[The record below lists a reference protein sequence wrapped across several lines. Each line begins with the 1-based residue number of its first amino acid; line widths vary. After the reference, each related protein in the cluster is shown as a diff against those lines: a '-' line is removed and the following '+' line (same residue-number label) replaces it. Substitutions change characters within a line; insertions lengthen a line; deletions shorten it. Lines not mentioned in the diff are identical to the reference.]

1 MLCCSTRM
9 VWTPS
14 GPYLQTST
22 LQHSGLVT
30 ASDKAESP
38 TAFSSSTPL
47 AGVIREKD
55 HVLITSF
62 PREPFTATETSPSV
76 TNVRVA
82 VSSPESMA
90 QSSKFHPAT
99 EPAVSQEQA
108 PPARPI
114 HMATIAVGQHSE
126 AVNVDRIIELIAE
139 RIDRR
144 VPPAAYDPDAPPPQY
159 PQ

>member
-82 VSSPESMA
+82 VSSPE
-90 QSSKFHPAT
+90 K
-99 EPAVSQEQA
+99 QA